1 MALSSS
7 GQLLVESGMRMLDAP
22 DRRIWSRWSAAGG
35 WSPTDR
41 LPKRLPPEVA
51 TVAAAALDKLIG
63 ELAWEINNGAL
74 SDEDQIDALN
84 DLDAAKATLADLLGR
99 LQPHP

>member
-7 GQLLVESGMRMLDAP
+7 GQLLVESAMRMLDTP
-22 DRRIWSRWSAAGG
+22 DRRVWSRWSATGG
-35 WSPTDR
+35 WSPTNR
-41 LPKRLPPEVA
+41 GPKRLPPEVA

-63 ELAWEINNGAL
+63 ELAGDINSGAM

-84 DLDAAKATLADLLGR
+84 DLDAAKATLANL
-99 LQPHP
+99 